1 MLSTSSIKPDICVPC
16 NEMLLN
22 HLPGC
27 IGVVASLTLMPDV
40 EVDRGLVG
48 VEIGFRATDVIALG
62 ARVAPHRDVLVF
74 AVHVRLQVAFGCT
87 PVLTVLALKF
97 MF

>member
-1 MLSTSSIKPDICVPC
+1 MRQIRSFSIRPDICVPC

-40 EVDRGLVG
+40 QVDRSLVR
-48 VEIGFRATDVIALG
+48 VEIGFCATDVIALR
-62 ARVAPHRDVLVF
+62 ARVTSH
-74 AVHVRLQVAFGCT
+74 
-87 PVLTVLALKF
+87 
-97 MF
+97 